1 MFVAAPEC
9 NSSQNYKENQGED
22 QQDRKETALADD
34 RSTVHTP
41 TRPLLV
47 TQRRSP
53 ARVTVAVMIVVA
65 QPMSVALG
73 IALIGSKERCIAA
86 FSIKANRVI
95 TTLCACHDKAWVQS
109 VTLSLLVPLPRLVHM
124 CSHTLDL
131 LVAKTDSGFYANS
144 IVLNGLG
151 G

>member
-1 MFVAAPEC
+1 
-9 NSSQNYKENQGED
+9 
-22 QQDRKETALADD
+22 
-34 RSTVHTP
+34 
-41 TRPLLV
+41 
-47 TQRRSP
+47 
-53 ARVTVAVMIVVA
+53 
-65 QPMSVALG
+65 MSVALG

-86 FSIKANRVI
+86 FSIKANLLREGGVQGEKGVRESSGSLRRLKERSIAPSLLQQQIPLSISSHIHTHRVI